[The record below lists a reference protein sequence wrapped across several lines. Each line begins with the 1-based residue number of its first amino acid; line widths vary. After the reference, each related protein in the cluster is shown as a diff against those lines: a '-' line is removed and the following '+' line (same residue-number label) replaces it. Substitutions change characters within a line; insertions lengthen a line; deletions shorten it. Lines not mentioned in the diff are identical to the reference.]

1 MVLSSELLAGI
12 LEEVRPL
19 LGQGKVADYIPA
31 LAQVPAD
38 RLGIAVCTVEGELF
52 TAGDAFEPFSIQS
65 ISKALS
71 LTLALT
77 LYQEEEI
84 WARVGKEPS
93 GQPFNSLV
101 QLEFEQGIPR
111 NPFINAGAL
120 VVSDL
125 LETRLTAPRQR
136 TLELVRRLCGNPA
149 IMADQ
154 VVARSE
160 YQHSARNA
168 AIAYLM
174 KAYGNFENEVDKVLQ
189 SYFNACAIRMSCVD
203 LARAFVYLANRGV
216 PLGESTPL
224 LPARTTKQVN
234 ALLATCGLYDE
245 AGDFAYRVGMPGKSG
260 VGGGIMALI
269 PESFPSAS
277 GHPSST
283 RRATPW
289 PGRRRWS
296 CWPSAWAAPF
306 FNSLHYASRR
316 HHETNDWTVAK
327 LPDRLAAL
335 VCLARAGR

>member
-174 KAYGNFENEVDKVLQ
+174 KAYGNFDNEVDKVLQ

-269 PESFPSAS
+269 PGELSICV
-277 GHPSST
+277 
-283 RRATPW
+283 
-289 PGRRRWS
+289 WS
-296 CWPSAWAAPF
+296 PELNKAG
-306 FNSLHYASRR
+306 NSLAG
-316 HHETNDWTVAK
+316 T
-327 LPDRLAAL
+327 AAL
-335 VCLARAGR
+335 ELLAERLGRSIF

>member
-52 TAGDAFEPFSIQS
+52 AAGDAFEPFSIQS

-269 PESFPSAS
+269 PGELSICV
-277 GHPSST
+277 
-283 RRATPW
+283 
-289 PGRRRWS
+289 WS
-296 CWPSAWAAPF
+296 PELNKAG
-306 FNSLHYASRR
+306 NSLAG
-316 HHETNDWTVAK
+316 T
-327 LPDRLAAL
+327 AAL
-335 VCLARAGR
+335 ELLAERLGRSIF

>member
-1 MVLSSELLAGI
+1 MVLSSELLASI

-19 LGQGKVADYIPA
+19 LGQGKVANYIPA

-52 TAGDAFEPFSIQS
+52 TAGDACEPFSIQS

-84 WARVGKEPS
+84 WVRVGKEPS

-120 VVSDL
+120 VVSDM

-136 TLELVRRLCGNPA
+136 TLELVRRLAGNPA

-203 LARAFVYLANRGV
+203 LARAFVYLANRGL
-216 PLGESTPL
+216 PLGGSEPL

-260 VGGGIMALI
+260 VGGGIIALI
-269 PESFPSAS
+269 PGELSVCV
-277 GHPSST
+277 
-283 RRATPW
+283 
-289 PGRRRWS
+289 WS
-296 CWPSAWAAPF
+296 PELNKAG
-306 FNSLHYASRR
+306 NSLAG
-316 HHETNDWTVAK
+316 T
-327 LPDRLAAL
+327 AAL
-335 VCLARAGR
+335 ELLAERLGRSIF

>member
-203 LARAFVYLANRGV
+203 LARTFVYLANRGV

-269 PESFPSAS
+269 PGELSICV
-277 GHPSST
+277 
-283 RRATPW
+283 
-289 PGRRRWS
+289 WS
-296 CWPSAWAAPF
+296 PELNKAG
-306 FNSLHYASRR
+306 NSLAG
-316 HHETNDWTVAK
+316 T
-327 LPDRLAAL
+327 AAL
-335 VCLARAGR
+335 ELLAERLGRSIF

>member
-189 SYFNACAIRMSCVD
+189 SYFNACAIRMNCVD

-269 PESFPSAS
+269 PGELSICV
-277 GHPSST
+277 
-283 RRATPW
+283 
-289 PGRRRWS
+289 WS
-296 CWPSAWAAPF
+296 PELNKAG
-306 FNSLHYASRR
+306 NSLAG
-316 HHETNDWTVAK
+316 T
-327 LPDRLAAL
+327 AAL
-335 VCLARAGR
+335 ELLAERLGRSIF

>member
-216 PLGESTPL
+216 PLGASTPL

-269 PESFPSAS
+269 PGELSICV
-277 GHPSST
+277 
-283 RRATPW
+283 
-289 PGRRRWS
+289 WS
-296 CWPSAWAAPF
+296 PELNKAG
-306 FNSLHYASRR
+306 NSLAG
-316 HHETNDWTVAK
+316 T
-327 LPDRLAAL
+327 AAL
-335 VCLARAGR
+335 ELLAERLGRSIF

>member
-1 MVLSSELLAGI
+1 MVLSSELLASI

-19 LGQGKVADYIPA
+19 LGQGKVANYIPA

-52 TAGDAFEPFSIQS
+52 TAGDACEPFSIQS

-136 TLELVRRLCGNPA
+136 TLELVRRLAGNPA

-203 LARAFVYLANRGV
+203 LARAFVYLANRGL
-216 PLGESTPL
+216 PLGGSEPL

-260 VGGGIMALI
+260 VGGGIIALI
-269 PESFPSAS
+269 PGELSVCV
-277 GHPSST
+277 
-283 RRATPW
+283 
-289 PGRRRWS
+289 WS
-296 CWPSAWAAPF
+296 PELNKAG
-306 FNSLHYASRR
+306 NSLAG
-316 HHETNDWTVAK
+316 T
-327 LPDRLAAL
+327 AAL
-335 VCLARAGR
+335 ELLAERLGRSIF

>member
-1 MVLSSELLAGI
+1 MVLSSELLASI
-12 LEEVRPL
+12 LAEVRPL

-38 RLGIAVCTVEGELF
+38 RLGMAVCTVEGELF

-136 TLELVRRLCGNPA
+136 TLELVRRLSGNPA

-203 LARAFVYLANRGV
+203 LARAFIYLANRGA

-269 PESFPSAS
+269 PGEL
-277 GHPSST
+277 T
-283 RRATPW
+283 VCV
-289 PGRRRWS
+289 WS
-296 CWPSAWAAPF
+296 PELNKAG
-306 FNSLHYASRR
+306 NSLAG
-316 HHETNDWTVAK
+316 T
-327 LPDRLAAL
+327 AAL
-335 VCLARAGR
+335 ELLAERLGRSIF

>member
-125 LETRLTAPRQR
+125 LENRLTAPRQR

-269 PESFPSAS
+269 PGELSICV
-277 GHPSST
+277 
-283 RRATPW
+283 
-289 PGRRRWS
+289 WS
-296 CWPSAWAAPF
+296 PELNKAG
-306 FNSLHYASRR
+306 NSLAG
-316 HHETNDWTVAK
+316 T
-327 LPDRLAAL
+327 AAL
-335 VCLARAGR
+335 ELLAERLGRSIF

>member
-1 MVLSSELLAGI
+1 MVLSSDLLTGI
-12 LEEVRPL
+12 LDEVRPL
-19 LGQGKVADYIPA
+19 LGQGKVANYIPA
-31 LAQVPAD
+31 LAHVPAD
-38 RLGIAVCTVEGELF
+38 RLGIAVYTVAGELF
-52 TAGDAFEPFSIQS
+52 SAGDATEPFSIQS
-65 ISKALS
+65 ISKVLS

-84 WARVGKEPS
+84 WRRVGKEPS

-136 TLELVRRLCGNPA
+136 TLELARRLAGNPS

-160 YQHSARNA
+160 YQYSARNA

-174 KAYGNFENEVDKVLQ
+174 KSYGNIENDVDKLLQ

-203 LARAFVYLANRGV
+203 LARAFIYLANRGV
-216 PLGESTPL
+216 PLGDPSPL

-260 VGGGIMALI
+260 VGGGIVALI
-269 PESFPSAS
+269 PGELCVCV
-277 GHPSST
+277 
-283 RRATPW
+283 
-289 PGRRRWS
+289 WS
-296 CWPSAWAAPF
+296 PELNPAG
-306 FNSLHYASRR
+306 NSLAGTAAL
-316 HHETNDWTVAK
+316 ELLA
-327 LPDRLAAL
+327 DRL
-335 VCLARAGR
+335 GRSIF

>member
-216 PLGESTPL
+216 PLGKSTPL

-269 PESFPSAS
+269 PGELSICV
-277 GHPSST
+277 
-283 RRATPW
+283 
-289 PGRRRWS
+289 WS
-296 CWPSAWAAPF
+296 PELNKAG
-306 FNSLHYASRR
+306 NSLAG
-316 HHETNDWTVAK
+316 T
-327 LPDRLAAL
+327 AAL
-335 VCLARAGR
+335 ELLAERLGRSIF

>member
-189 SYFNACAIRMSCVD
+189 SYFTACAIRMSCVD

-269 PESFPSAS
+269 PGELSICV
-277 GHPSST
+277 
-283 RRATPW
+283 
-289 PGRRRWS
+289 WS
-296 CWPSAWAAPF
+296 PELNKAG
-306 FNSLHYASRR
+306 NSLAG
-316 HHETNDWTVAK
+316 T
-327 LPDRLAAL
+327 AAL
-335 VCLARAGR
+335 ELLAERLGRSIF

>member
-160 YQHSARNA
+160 YRHSARNA

-269 PESFPSAS
+269 PGELSICV
-277 GHPSST
+277 
-283 RRATPW
+283 
-289 PGRRRWS
+289 WS
-296 CWPSAWAAPF
+296 PELNKAG
-306 FNSLHYASRR
+306 NSLAG
-316 HHETNDWTVAK
+316 T
-327 LPDRLAAL
+327 AAL
-335 VCLARAGR
+335 ELLAERLGRSIF

>member
-1 MVLSSELLAGI
+1 MVLSSELLASI

-31 LAQVPAD
+31 LALVPAD

-52 TAGDAFEPFSIQS
+52 TAGDACEPFSIQS

-136 TLELVRRLCGNPA
+136 TLELVRRLAGNPA

-203 LARAFVYLANRGV
+203 LVRAFVYLANRGV
-216 PLGESTPL
+216 PLGGNEPL

-260 VGGGIMALI
+260 VGGGIIALI
-269 PESFPSAS
+269 PGELSVCV
-277 GHPSST
+277 
-283 RRATPW
+283 
-289 PGRRRWS
+289 WS
-296 CWPSAWAAPF
+296 PELNKAG
-306 FNSLHYASRR
+306 NSLAG
-316 HHETNDWTVAK
+316 T
-327 LPDRLAAL
+327 AAL
-335 VCLARAGR
+335 ELLAERLGRSIF

>member
-19 LGQGKVADYIPA
+19 LGQGKVADYSPA
-31 LAQVPAD
+31 LALVPAD

-269 PESFPSAS
+269 PGELSICV
-277 GHPSST
+277 
-283 RRATPW
+283 
-289 PGRRRWS
+289 WS
-296 CWPSAWAAPF
+296 PELNKAG
-306 FNSLHYASRR
+306 NSLAG
-316 HHETNDWTVAK
+316 T
-327 LPDRLAAL
+327 AAL
-335 VCLARAGR
+335 ELLAERLGRSIF

>member
-1 MVLSSELLAGI
+1 MVLSSELLASI

-93 GQPFNSLV
+93 GQPFNSLI
-101 QLEFEQGIPR
+101 QLEFEHGIPR

-160 YQHSARNA
+160 YQHAARNA

-203 LARAFVYLANRGV
+203 LARAFIYLANRGA

-245 AGDFAYRVGMPGKSG
+245 AGDFAYRVGMPGQSG
-260 VGGGIMALI
+260 GGGGIMALI
-269 PESFPSAS
+269 PGEL
-277 GHPSST
+277 T
-283 RRATPW
+283 VCV
-289 PGRRRWS
+289 WS
-296 CWPSAWAAPF
+296 PELNKAG
-306 FNSLHYASRR
+306 NSLAG
-316 HHETNDWTVAK
+316 T
-327 LPDRLAAL
+327 AAL
-335 VCLARAGR
+335 ELLAERLGRSIF